1 MCVITKALELSVCA
15 SSHQGCLLCGGSN
28 PCSLQLSFQDTAE
41 GGVRAEFQTRRVM
54 QGYPGILH
62 GEVSASLL
70 DAAMTNCL
78 FHRGI
83 QAYTADLHVRYLH
96 PIPCPAQLE
105 IKAWIVSEYAPL
117 YQLRSEISRNQQ
129 VMVRGEGKF
138 VLCKGV

>member
-1 MCVITKALELSVCA
+1 
-15 SSHQGCLLCGGSN
+15 
-28 PCSLQLSFQDTAE
+28 
-41 GGVRAEFQTRRVM
+41 M

-62 GEVSASLL
+62 GGVSASLL
-70 DAAMTNCL
+70 DAAMTNYL

-83 QAYTADLHVRYLH
+83 QAYTGDLHVRYLH

-105 IKAWIVSEYAPL
+105 IKAWIVSEYASL